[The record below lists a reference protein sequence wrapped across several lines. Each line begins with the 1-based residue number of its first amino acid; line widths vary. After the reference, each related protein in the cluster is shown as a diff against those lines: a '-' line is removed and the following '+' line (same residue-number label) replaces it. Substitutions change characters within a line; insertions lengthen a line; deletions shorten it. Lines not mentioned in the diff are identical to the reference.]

1 MSQSKN
7 SRDSVFNV
15 EDLPQQRNLTKKV
28 SANNRILLVDDAE
41 VIRIILSN
49 LLRKEGYH
57 VDTATD
63 HDEARVC
70 LQTARYDLAFVD
82 IVLAGQSGINVLR
95 DIKAKSPATQVVMIT
110 GSPTIKTAAEAVRL
124 GAYDYITKPVQ
135 RELLLSISRLAL
147 TAKKL
152 HEDQELY
159 RANLDAIFR
168 SVSDAI
174 IMIDKEGRLAQ
185 FNPPA
190 EKMLGYSRDLIGS
203 DVAKIHLPCGVF
215 FHPVILEVLHTKAPK
230 EMRRFECQMPDGKN
244 LILSLTATPV
254 TETNGIVSGAVAV
267 IRDETRLVDLEQSL
281 QKREH
286 FKGIIGGSAPMQR
299 FYGLIEALADVPTT
313 VLIYGESGT
322 GKESAAAALH
332 FSGRR
337 ASGPFVKVNCSALS
351 ESLLESELFGHVRG
365 AFTGAIADKIGRFQ
379 KADGGTLFLDEI
391 GDISPAVQMRLLR
404 VLQES
409 EFERVGESSPTKVDV
424 RIIVA
429 SNMDLAQMVKQGSFR
444 KDLYY
449 RLDVVRLVV
458 PPLRERLN
466 DLDLLVAH
474 FITKFNKKLVRTIQG
489 ISVDVMN
496 IFAHHTWPGNVR
508 ELEHAIEHAS
518 VLSKSDLIC
527 VADLP
532 QDLID
537 GANLS
542 SDSTLLPS
550 LGKKLTLEEALI
562 ISGGNKSQTAK
573 LLGISRRTLYRHLGK
588 GP

>member
-1 MSQSKN
+1 M
-7 SRDSVFNV
+7 
-15 EDLPQQRNLTKKV
+15 KV
-28 SANNRILLVDDAE
+28 SANSRILLVDDEEA
-41 VIRIILSN
+41 IRVTLSYV
-49 LLRKEGYH
+49 LRKEGYH
-57 VDTATD
+57 VDTAAD
-63 HDEARVC
+63 HVDASAY
-70 LQTARYDLAFVD
+70 LQIAPYDLVFVD
-82 IVLAGQSGINVLR
+82 IMLAGQSGIDVLR
-95 DIKAKSPATQVVMIT
+95 DIKIISPATQVVMIT
-110 GSPTIKTAAEAVRL
+110 GRPEVKTAAESVRL

-147 TAKKL
+147 TAKKI

-174 IMIDKEGRLAQ
+174 IMIDKEGRLVQ

-190 EKMLGYSRDLIGS
+190 GEIFGYTCDMIDSE
-203 DVAKIHLPCGVF
+203 VAKINLPSGVL
-215 FHPVILEVLHTKAPK
+215 FHPAILEVLYTNVPK

-254 TETNGIVSGAVAV
+254 TETNGTVSGAVAV

-286 FKGIIGGSAPMQR
+286 FKGIIGGSPPMQR
-299 FYGLIEALADVPTT
+299 FYSLIEALADVPTT

-424 RIIVA
+424 RILVA
-429 SNMDLAQMVKQGSFR
+429 SNKDLAQMVKEGSFR

-466 DLDLLVAH
+466 DLNLLVAH
-474 FITKFNKKLVRTIQG
+474 FIKKFNKKLIRNIQG
-489 ISVDVMN
+489 VSADAMN
-496 IFAHHTWPGNVR
+496 IFFHHTWPGNVR

-518 VLSKSDLIC
+518 ILSKSGLVC
-527 VADLP
+527 VQDLP
-532 QDLID
+532 QHLID
-537 GANLS
+537 GGNLS
-542 SDSTLLPS
+542 SESIIPS
-550 LGKKLTLEEALI
+550 LKKKLTLQEALV
-562 ISGGNKSQTAK
+562 ISNGNKSQTAK
-573 LLGISRRTLYRHLGK
+573 LLGISRRTLYRHLGDGSK
-588 GP
+588 KRKKI

>member
-1 MSQSKN
+1 M
-7 SRDSVFNV
+7 
-15 EDLPQQRNLTKKV
+15 KV
-28 SANNRILLVDDAE
+28 SENSRILLVDDEEA
-41 VIRIILSN
+41 IRITLGY
-49 LLRKEGYH
+49 LLRTDGYL
-57 VDTATD
+57 VDTATNHVD
-63 HDEARVC
+63 AKVR
-70 LQTARYDLAFVD
+70 LQTAIYDLAFVD
-82 IVLAGQSGINVLR
+82 IMLAGQSGINVLR
-95 DIKAKSPATQVVMIT
+95 DIKAISPATQVVMIT
-110 GSPTIKTAAEAVRL
+110 GHPEVKTAAEAVRL

-147 TAKKL
+147 TAKKI

-174 IMIDKEGRLAQ
+174 IMINKEGCLAQ

-190 EKMLGYSRDLIGS
+190 GEMFGYTRDMIGNK
-203 DVAKIHLPCGVF
+203 VEEIKIPCGGL
-215 FHPVILEVLHTKAPK
+215 FHPFILETLHTHAPK
-230 EMRRFECQMPDGKN
+230 ELHRFECQMTAGKN
-244 LILSLTATPV
+244 LVVSLTATPV
-254 TETNGIVSGAVAV
+254 TETTGTISGAVAV
-267 IRDETRLVDLEQSL
+267 IRDETRLVELEQSL
-281 QKREH
+281 QQRSH
-286 FKGIIGGSAPMQR
+286 FNGIIGVSASMQR
-299 FYGLIEALADVPTT
+299 LYGLIEALADVPTT

-332 FSGRR
+332 FSGTR

-379 KADGGTLFLDEI
+379 KADGGTIFLDEI

-409 EFERVGESSPTKVDV
+409 EFERVGESAPTKVDV

-429 SNMDLAQMVKQGSFR
+429 SHNNLAQLVKQGSFR

-458 PPLRERLN
+458 PPLRERLD

-474 FITKFNKKLVRTIQG
+474 FIAKFNIKLVRNIQG
-489 ISVDVMN
+489 VSADVMN
-496 IFAHHTWPGNVR
+496 ILNHHTWPGNVR

-518 VLSKSDLIC
+518 VFCKTDLIC
-527 VADLP
+527 VQDLP

-537 GANLS
+537 GVNLS
-542 SDSTLLPS
+542 SESIIPS
-550 LGKKLTLEEALI
+550 LKKKLTLEEALALSI
-562 ISGGNKSQTAK
+562 GNKSQAAK
-573 LLGISRRTLYRHLGK
+573 LLGISRRTLYRHLAEGSK
-588 GP
+588 KSDERQLKTSDF